1 MIRPAAL
8 HLLWLL
14 CATALSA
21 CAFPS
26 RALPEPGFAC
36 DSAEQRWT
44 REVLYFGRLRPGGR
58 SISDEEWQAFLDE
71 VVTPKFPEG
80 LTVTDAYG
88 QWRNRDGVVS
98 DEPSSVLTLLHPDT
112 PELNRRVEVITHTY
126 RQQFQQEAVLRDRSP
141 SCVRFD

>member
-1 MIRPAAL
+1 MIRATAL

-14 CATALSA
+14 CATGLSA
-21 CAFPS
+21 CALPG
-26 RALPEPGFAC
+26 RAQPEPGFGC

-44 REVLYFGRLRPGGR
+44 RELLYFGRLRPGGR
-58 SISDEEWQAFLDE
+58 PISDEEWQDFLDE
-71 VVTPKFPEG
+71 VVTPRFPDG

-88 QWRNRDGVVS
+88 QWRNRDGLVA

-112 PELNRRVEVITHTY
+112 PELNRRVEAITRSY
-126 RQQFQQEAVLRDRSP
+126 RQQFQQQAVLRDRSP